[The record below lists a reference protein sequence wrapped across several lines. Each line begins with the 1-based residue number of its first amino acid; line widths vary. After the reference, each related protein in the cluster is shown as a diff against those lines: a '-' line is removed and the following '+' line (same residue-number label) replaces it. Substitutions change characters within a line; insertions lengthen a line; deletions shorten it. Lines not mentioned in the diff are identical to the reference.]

1 MAQNFHILYRR
12 RKMLMALKKTQSA
25 TLTGIVI
32 PADWND
38 DQEVVAVALA
48 TPDEKEY
55 RIDVKRKG
63 RELLDHLQ
71 HQVEVSGP
79 LSEDEK
85 GRRVITVNRY
95 IVKRT

>member
-1 MAQNFHILYRR
+1 
-12 RKMLMALKKTQSA
+12 MALKKTQSA

-38 DQEVVAVALA
+38 DQEVVAAALA

-55 RIDVKRKG
+55 RIGGNRKG
-63 RELLDHLQ
+63 RELLGYLQ
-71 HQVEVSGP
+71 HQVEATGP

-85 GRRVITVNRY
+85 GRRVITVRRY

>member
-1 MAQNFHILYRR
+1 
-12 RKMLMALKKTQSA
+12 MALKKAQSA

-55 RIDVKRKG
+55 RIDVNRKG

-71 HQVEVSGP
+71 RQVEVTGP

-85 GRRVITVNRY
+85 GRRVVTVRRY
-95 IVKRT
+95 VIKRT

>member
-1 MAQNFHILYRR
+1 
-12 RKMLMALKKTQSA
+12 
-25 TLTGIVI
+25 
-32 PADWND
+32 
-38 DQEVVAVALA
+38 VVAVALA
-48 TPDEKEY
+48 TPDENEY
-55 RIDVKRKG
+55 RIDGNRKG

-85 GRRVITVNRY
+85 GRRVITVRRY

>member
-1 MAQNFHILYRR
+1 
-12 RKMLMALKKTQSA
+12 MALKKVQSA

-55 RIDVKRKG
+55 RIDVNRKG

-71 HQVEVSGP
+71 HQVEVTGP

-85 GRRVITVNRY
+85 GRRVITVRRY
-95 IVKRT
+95 SVKRT